1 MKLVHGGDWA
11 GYRAEFG
18 CDALDF
24 SANVS
29 PLGLPAGVAAA
40 ITNALPTADR
50 YPDPLCREL
59 RAALAGAEGVP
70 ADWILCGNG
79 AADLIFRL
87 ALAVRPRRALLPA
100 PTFAE
105 YEAAL
110 QTVGCA
116 VQRVFLREENEFAVT
131 EEFIDA
137 VTPETDIVFLCQ
149 PNNPTGQVTP
159 PALVERLV
167 RRCAECSAVLVVD
180 ECFLDFLPDRDA
192 WTAKQLLRDAPQ
204 LIILKAFTKLYAMAG
219 VRLGYALCGDAA
231 LLEKMRGA
239 GQPWAVS
246 SLAQA
251 AGLAALQETA
261 YAGAVRALIA
271 EQRPRMAAGLRALGL
286 RVMDGQANYLLFR
299 ATPDFGEKLRRRGAV
314 VRSCANYPGLD
325 AAWYRTAVRT
335 AEENT
340 RLLQIMGEILA

>member
-18 CDALDF
+18 RDALDF

-29 PLGLPAGVAAA
+29 PLGLPAGVAEA

-50 YPDPLCREL
+50 YPDPLCRQL

-116 VQRVFLREENEFAVT
+116 VQRVFLREENDFAVT

-167 RRCAECSAVLVVD
+167 RRCAECGAVLVVD

-219 VRLGYALCGDAA
+219 VRLGYALCGDAT

>member
-1 MKLVHGGDWA
+1 MELVHGGDWA

-40 ITNALPTADR
+40 ITNVLPTADR

-167 RRCAECSAVLVVD
+167 RRCAECGAVLVVD

-251 AGLAALQETA
+251 AGLAALQETV

-335 AEENT
+335 AQENT
-340 RLLQIMGEILA
+340 RLLQIIGEILA

>member
-1 MKLVHGGDWA
+1 MRLVHGGDWA

-116 VQRVFLREENEFAVT
+116 VQRVFLWEENEFAVT

-167 RRCAECSAVLVVD
+167 RRCAECGAVLVVD

-204 LIILKAFTKLYAMAG
+204 LVILKAFTKLYAMAG
-219 VRLGYALCGDAA
+219 VRLGYALCGDAT

>member
-1 MKLVHGGDWA
+1 MELVHGGDWA

-40 ITNALPTADR
+40 IINALPTADR

-131 EEFIDA
+131 EKFIDA

-159 PALVERLV
+159 PELVERLV
-167 RRCAECSAVLVVD
+167 RRCAECGAVLAVD

>member
-1 MKLVHGGDWA
+1 MELVHGGDWA

-167 RRCAECSAVLVVD
+167 RRCAACGAVLVVD

-219 VRLGYALCGDAA
+219 VRLGYALCGDAT

-340 RLLQIMGEILA
+340 RLLQIMEEILA

>member
-1 MKLVHGGDWA
+1 MELVHGGDWA

-137 VTPETDIVFLCQ
+137 VTPETDVVFLCQ

-167 RRCAECSAVLVVD
+167 RRCAECGAVLVVD

-204 LIILKAFTKLYAMAG
+204 LVILKAFTKLYAMAG

-261 YAGAVRALIA
+261 YADAVRALIA

>member
-1 MKLVHGGDWA
+1 MELVHGGDWA

-137 VTPETDIVFLCQ
+137 VTPKTDIVFLCQ

-167 RRCAECSAVLVVD
+167 RRCAECGAVLVVD

-192 WTAKQLLRDAPQ
+192 WTAKQLLRDAPH

-219 VRLGYALCGDAA
+219 VRLGYALCGDAT

>member
-1 MKLVHGGDWA
+1 MELVHGGDWA

-40 ITNALPTADR
+40 ITNVLPTADR

-87 ALAVRPRRALLPA
+87 ALAVGPRRALLPA

-167 RRCAECSAVLVVD
+167 RRCAECGAVLVVD

-192 WTAKQLLRDAPQ
+192 LTAKQLLRDAPQ

-251 AGLAALQETA
+251 AGLAALQETV

-335 AEENT
+335 AQENT

>member
-1 MKLVHGGDWA
+1 MELVHGGDWA

-137 VTPETDIVFLCQ
+137 VTPETDVVFLCQ

-192 WTAKQLLRDAPQ
+192 LTAKQLLRDAPQ

>member
-1 MKLVHGGDWA
+1 MELVHGGDWA

-167 RRCAECSAVLVVD
+167 RRCAECGAVLVMD

>member
-1 MKLVHGGDWA
+1 MELVHGGDWA

-167 RRCAECSAVLVVD
+167 RRCAECGAVLVVD

-219 VRLGYALCGDAA
+219 VRLGYALCGDAT

-335 AEENT
+335 AQENT

>member
-1 MKLVHGGDWA
+1 MELVHGGDWA

-131 EEFIDA
+131 EKFIDA

-159 PALVERLV
+159 PELVERLV
-167 RRCAECSAVLVVD
+167 RRCAECGAVLAVD

>member
-1 MKLVHGGDWA
+1 MELVHGGDWA

-167 RRCAECSAVLVVD
+167 RRCAECGAVLVVD

-192 WTAKQLLRDAPQ
+192 WTAKQLLRDTPQ
-204 LIILKAFTKLYAMAG
+204 LVILKAFTKLYAMAG

>member
-1 MKLVHGGDWA
+1 MELVHGGDWA

-137 VTPETDIVFLCQ
+137 VTPETDVVFLCQ

-167 RRCAECSAVLVVD
+167 RRCAECGAVLVVD

-192 WTAKQLLRDAPQ
+192 WTAKQFLRDAPQ

>member
-18 CDALDF
+18 RDALDF

-59 RAALAGAEGVP
+59 RAALAVAEGVP

-167 RRCAECSAVLVVD
+167 RRCAECGAVLVVD

-219 VRLGYALCGDAA
+219 VRLGYALCGDAT

>member
-1 MKLVHGGDWA
+1 MELVHGGDWA

-137 VTPETDIVFLCQ
+137 VTTETDIVFLCQ

-159 PALVERLV
+159 PARVERLV
-167 RRCAECSAVLVVD
+167 RRCAECGAVLAVD

-204 LIILKAFTKLYAMAG
+204 LVILKAFTKLYAMAG
-219 VRLGYALCGDAA
+219 VRLGYALCGDAT

-340 RLLQIMGEILA
+340 RLLQIMGAILA